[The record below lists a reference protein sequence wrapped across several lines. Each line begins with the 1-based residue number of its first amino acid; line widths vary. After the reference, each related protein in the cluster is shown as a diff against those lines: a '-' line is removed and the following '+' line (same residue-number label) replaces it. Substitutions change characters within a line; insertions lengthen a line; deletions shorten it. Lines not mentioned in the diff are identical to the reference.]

1 MLRRTSEDDA
11 TWERA
16 ADRLILYPLSKLI
29 FVSQQEYLLALQY
42 GPQEMIP
49 VNNLR
54 LAKDS
59 ASG

>member
-1 MLRRTSEDDA
+1 M
-11 TWERA
+11 
-16 ADRLILYPLSKLI
+16 PLGSAQPTDSYSTHFSKLI